1 VPRSLTLLVGAAL
14 LLAARPAQAQTTLR
28 YQFKAGD
35 KIPYTMEQKASI
47 KTDVAGKQS
56 NLQIQ
61 LTVDWTWHVTA
72 VGNDGKAEVT
82 YKVDRMR
89 SVTDDGGG
97 HKMSVDS
104 DDDKTMTTPQDKA
117 AFKVMKDK
125 GITMNV
131 DPLGRVDNV
140 QFPPEL
146 LEQFRQN
153 KDVPVDE
160 LVRQLFMP
168 VALVLPKEAVN
179 KGQGWHAKPFEGNVG
194 VGRLTI
200 QTAFT
205 DQGLV
210 QQGGKTLEQIAVKP
224 TLSVE
229 KADAKQ
235 GEKVESQGEGTI
247 LFDNGAGRIVATSLT
262 LNAATSL
269 DAGNGMTVKMT
280 TRETRT
286 LTIRPA
292 K

>member
-1 VPRSLTLLVGAAL
+1 MPRSLTLLVGAAL

-117 AFKVMKDK
+117 ALKVMKDK

-205 DQGLV
+205 DQGLM